1 MKIQT
6 SNIYYKPMTFSPSKN
21 DNGAKV
27 SFASSETVDYY
38 AEAKNRQQKARER
51 VKNQRAVAFI
61 SALGLSL
68 TGTIGTITALL
79 SPKVDENN
87 FSTPTSSVGSPFNN
101 DFEQDIEI
109 LTEGNN
115 QTTEETNPTI
125 PETTVPVTE
134 ETIPETTVAE
144 TEPEIEETT
153 EINDDGIPPH
163 IEKIFLEN
171 PEVELQYNN
180 LMASLETFSEHLG
193 EDGLAVIKASIEK
206 NGNGSVD
213 PIDVLKILHIESSGR
228 IYNKNGNYLVNSVG
242 AMGPFQMKKV
252 VEEDINR
259 IYGGDSEGNKVN
271 ISNAYGNIDGFV
283 LWWRYINEGRVPNVK
298 IPASFPAHEDDKAI
312 TAWLYNQGAW
322 STSVSSEARHYVQ
335 TFDAL
340 SIVDKYPEVVE
351 FILNGGE

>member
-1 MKIQT
+1 
-6 SNIYYKPMTFSPSKN
+6 MTFSPSKN

-38 AEAKNRQQKARER
+38 AEAKNRQQKAREQ

-61 SALGLSL
+61 SALGLSI
-68 TGTIGTITALL
+68 TGTIGAITALL
-79 SPKVDENN
+79 SPKVDEND
-87 FSTPTSSVGSPFNN
+87 FSTPTSSIGAPFDN
-101 DFEQDIEI
+101 DVEQNIE
-109 LTEGNN
+109 LFTEGN
-115 QTTEETNPTI
+115 TPIIIETEPTI

-163 IEKIFLEN
+163 IEKIFAEN

-228 IYNKNGNYLVNSVG
+228 IYNKNGNYLINSVG

-271 ISNAYGNIDGFV
+271 ISNAYGNINGFV
-283 LWWRYINEGRVPNVK
+283 LWWRYINEERVPNVK
-298 IPASFPAHEDDKAI
+298 IPASFPAYEDDKAI

>member
-21 DNGAKV
+21 NNGARI

-38 AEAKNRQQKARER
+38 AEAKNRQQKTRER

-144 TEPEIEETT
+144 TEPQIEETT
-153 EINDDGIPPH
+153 EI
-163 IEKIFLEN
+163 IEESNTIN
-171 PEVELQYNN
+171 
-180 LMASLETFSEHLG
+180 HLG

-283 LWWRYINEGRVPNVK
+283 LWWRYINEERVPNVK

-322 STSVSSEARHYVQ
+322 STSVSSEARHYVK
-335 TFDAL
+335 TFDDL
-340 SIVDKYPEVVE
+340 SIVDKHPEVVE